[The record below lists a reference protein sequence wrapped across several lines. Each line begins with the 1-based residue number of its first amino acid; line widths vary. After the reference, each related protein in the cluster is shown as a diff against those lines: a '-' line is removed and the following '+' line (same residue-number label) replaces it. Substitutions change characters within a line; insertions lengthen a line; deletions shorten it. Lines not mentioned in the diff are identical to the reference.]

1 LGLNI
6 SVRRKRDDVYLKL
19 MGNFSNTSAYELL
32 GVLKKVVM
40 ASLQFSSPGSAVL
53 FTFKTQAKVNFP
65 VGHDLDKARALPGRK
80 TPRHNGAVI

>member
-19 MGNFSNTSAYELL
+19 MGKYSNTSALELL
-32 GVLKKVVM
+32 GILKKVM
-40 ASLQFSSPGSAVL
+40 LASLQFSSPGSNVL

-65 VGHDLDKARALPGRK
+65 LGHDLDKGDLPGKK
-80 TPRHNGAVI
+80 TPSRNGAVI